1 MSFKIKFIQL
11 EGQKYRNK
19 FYSAFFK
26 EKPTRNFGF
35 QLTLFQL
42 GGGADY
48 AYTITTYLPTRIW
61 KTNDISAD
69 ILSAEY

>member
-26 EKPTRNFGF
+26 EVAHQEFWVSVNPRAVGMSENPGVPVVIRW
-35 QLTLFQL
+35 
-42 GGGADY
+42 A
-48 AYTITTYLPTRIW
+48 
-61 KTNDISAD
+61 
-69 ILSAEY
+69 